1 MEPPVAGPSASR
13 LRALLDRPA
22 VQALLFAACYY
33 ALAGQKVANSPCV
46 TVSSSP
52 SRHSA

>member
-33 ALAGQKVANSPCV
+33 ALCRLGDELTV
-46 TVSSSP
+46 TQGEFATFWP
-52 SRHSA
+52 ASA